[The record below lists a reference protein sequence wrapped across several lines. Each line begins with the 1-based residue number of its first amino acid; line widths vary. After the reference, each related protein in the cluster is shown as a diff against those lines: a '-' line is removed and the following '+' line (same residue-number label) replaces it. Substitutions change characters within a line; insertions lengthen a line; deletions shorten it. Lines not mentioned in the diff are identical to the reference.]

1 MKVFNRIESMI
12 DPWGTLLIIAVQTDL
27 VPFDCYSTAIDAS
40 NAMGHPTAAF
50 TLEINT
56 VKTL

>member
-1 MKVFNRIESMI
+1 MI